1 MMHSPSV
8 LIALAMFAF
17 QPPETPPTD
26 NFKPD
31 PSWKQLGENI
41 WFDKANRRLAVR
53 ARVVLREGPLEHLLC
68 LKGTKEHEAILATSA
83 APRLI
88 QAGLLLTGAEV
99 GHAVEFAPKFQ
110 PPTGSPMEI
119 TLEWEQAG
127 KTRKADARDWVLD
140 DHTKKTL
147 TKDWVFAGSMFIK
160 DPIAKQ
166 EYFAADDGDLITVA
180 NFASAIL
187 DLPIASTANDA
198 EHMFVPYTDR
208 IPPRWTGVTMFFR
221 PRPGPKPADVA
232 KPDRKP

>member
-1 MMHSPSV
+1 MMQAPSF
-8 LIALAMFAF
+8 LLALAMFAF
-17 QPPETPPTD
+17 QPPGAAPPPD

-41 WFDKANRRLAVR
+41 WFDKDNRRLAVR

-83 APRLI
+83 APRQI

-99 GHAVEFAPKFQ
+99 GRPVQFAPKFQ
-110 PPTGSPMEI
+110 PPTGSPIEI
-119 TLEWEQAG
+119 TLEWQDAG

-140 DHTKKTL
+140 EHTKKPL
-147 TKDWVFAGSMFIK
+147 NRDWVFAGSMFIR
-160 DPIAKQ
+160 DPVSKQ

-187 DLPIASTANDA
+187 DLPFASTANDA
-198 EHMFVPYTDR
+198 DHLFVPFTER

-221 PRPGPKPADVA
+221 PRPKPADAA
-232 KPDRKP
+232 KPGGKS